1 MKETYRANFEAKGF
15 DGAAPS
21 SILFFPAGK
30 SSISASKGG
39 KPAQIEVT
47 VSKET
52 ADLLQS
58 ELAAALLAANEG
70 IASRPFV
77 DFAHEGKTAA
87 ALPTSFRWEEGK
99 GVMLDLEWTA
109 SGKAAVE
116 GKDFSY
122 FSPEWFQKDGKVTGL
137 NIPGTVGGL
146 VNTPAFQN
154 IGKIAASLT
163 SMDYYKTEILSVL
176 IDLGLITQEQV
187 ETMAAD
193 DAVKMVRKM
202 ADENKTMRASLAE
215 SEKVTAAR
223 VQADSDLV
231 TAQASIVSLTKQIEA
246 DKEAHTAAL
255 KAVENSVNT
264 KVAEIVKAAG
274 VKFPVKAETVNAS
287 PAASGQVTH
296 AEFKAMTPAEKTSFS
311 ASGGKIV

>member
-1 MKETYRANFEAKGF
+1 MKETYRANFASPGF
-15 DGAAPS
+15 DGKAPA

-30 SSISASKGG
+30 SNISASKGG
-39 KPAQIEVT
+39 KPVQLEVN
-47 VSKET
+47 VDKEV

-58 ELAAALLAANEG
+58 ELAAAIAAAETG
-70 IASRPFV
+70 TASRPFV

-87 ALPTSFRWEEGK
+87 ALPTAFRWEEGK

-137 NIPGTVGGL
+137 NLPGTIGGL

-154 IGKIAASLT
+154 IGKIAAALT
-163 SMDYYKTEILSVL
+163 QNPTMDELLKLFKDLGIVAEDVTEITPEIVAVVRDKL
-176 IDLGLITQEQV
+176 TPKPEV
-187 ETMAAD
+187 EVEMEA
-193 DAVKMVRKM
+193 
-202 ADENKTMRASLAE
+202 MR
-215 SEKVTAAR
+215 AAR

-246 DKEAHTAAL
+246 NAETHAAAL
-255 KAVENSVNT
+255 KAVESSVNV

-274 VKFPVKAETVNAS
+274 VKTPIAGSTISKPEQKIVNR
-287 PAASGQVTH
+287 AAFDAMSQRDRDDF
-296 AEFKAMTPAEKTSFS
+296 FKA
-311 ASGGKIV
+311 GGKITS

>member
-30 SSISASKGG
+30 SNISASKGG
-39 KPAQIEVT
+39 KPAQVEVN
-47 VSKET
+47 VDKAT

-87 ALPTSFRWEEGK
+87 ALPTAFRWEKGK

-109 SGKAAVE
+109 SGRAAIE

-137 NIPGTVGGL
+137 NLPGTIGGL
-146 VNTPAFQN
+146 VNTPAFQH
-154 IGKIAASLT
+154 IGKIAAALT
-163 SMDYYKTEILSVL
+163 TNPNMDELLQLFK
-176 IDLGLITQEQV
+176 DLGLVAGDVTEITPEVVAVIREKLTPKPEV
-187 ETMAAD
+187 EVEMEA
-193 DAVKMVRKM
+193 
-202 ADENKTMRASLAE
+202 MRAAS
-215 SEKVTAAR
+215 
-223 VQADSDLV
+223 VQADTDLV
-231 TAQASIVSLTKQIEA
+231 TARASIASLTAQLTAK
-246 DKEAHTAAL
+246 DEAHAAAL
-255 KAVENSVNT
+255 KAAEASVNV

-274 VKFPVKAETVNAS
+274 VKTPVAASTLTKSDPKTVNRAS
-287 PAASGQVTH
+287 FDAMSQR
-296 AEFKAMTPAEKTSFS
+296 ERDDFFK
-311 ASGGKIV
+311 SGGKLTV